1 MFQRQLIQSLRK
13 DIFDAF
19 VTNIVKVQRPDTGVF
34 QTNGAI
40 LFGKPDNTLGC
51 PEMIQN
57 LIAEEFSDHLMAGWS
72 DAFRLP

>member
-1 MFQRQLIQSLRK
+1 MFQRQLVQSLSE

-34 QTNGAI
+34 QTDGAI
-40 LFGKPDNTLGC
+40 LFSKPDNALGC

-57 LIAEEFSDHLMAGWS
+57 LIVEEFPDRLMAGWS
-72 DAFRLP
+72 DIF